1 MFYFYNQLLLF
12 PSFKVVWFALAIISH
27 KKIIN
32 PTIVF
37 NTEKLLLINETRN
50 CLFLVVTV

>member
-1 MFYFYNQLLLF
+1 MFMLTTYLHWKIYQMFYFYNQLLLF
-12 PSFKVVWFALAIISH
+12 PLFEVVWFALAIISH

-37 NTEKLLLINETRN
+37 NTENF
-50 CLFLVVTV
+50 C

>member
-12 PSFKVVWFALAIISH
+12 PLFEVVWFALAIISH

-37 NTEKLLLINETRN
+37 NTENF
-50 CLFLVVTV
+50 C